1 MRILDLFKK
10 KKPANAERNEYV
22 VPQTEI
28 IVPVNRRERLRV
40 NARAGTQVLIIDDSA
55 TVQGALGKILQ
66 SAGYIIHTADNAE
79 AGLEMARG
87 DKPNLIFLDIM
98 LPGMHGFSA
107 LRKIRRD
114 AQLMDIPVIV
124 MSGHEKATEHF
135 FSSQVAAE
143 DFMKKPFSRQEV
155 FARIERLLD
164 QKRIPRRLPGAGRG
178 LEMQS

>member
-1 MRILDLFKK
+1 MDFFRKK
-10 KKPANAERNEYV
+10 KRTPEVEPDFV
-22 VPQTEI
+22 VPPTQI
-28 IVPVNRRERLRV
+28 IVPVNRRARTRI
-40 NARAGTQVLIIDDSA
+40 NARPGTQVLIIDDSG
-55 TVQGALGKILQ
+55 TVQAALGKILQ
-66 SAGYIIHTADNAE
+66 SAEYHVQSAGNAE
-79 AGLEMARG
+79 DGLDMARS
-87 DKPNLIFLDIM
+87 DKPDLIFLDIM

-114 AQLMDIPVIV
+114 PQLMDIPVIV

-164 QKRIPRRLPGAGRG
+164 QRRVPRRLPGAGRG
-178 LEMQS
+178 LELQG